1 MRGIIAFVPLADKS
15 QVRFRVRYAETDQMR
30 VVYHANYLVWFE
42 MARTELCRIRGVRYR
57 DMERDD
63 QIRLAVVDAHCR
75 YHAPALYDDEI
86 ISEGRIAE
94 VNPRMLTFAY
104 EIRNAETG
112 RLLVTGET
120 KHVFLDATGRPIR
133 VPEKYRDLFGM
144 DD

>member
-1 MRGIIAFVPLADKS
+1 MPPADKS

-120 KHVFLDATGRPIR
+120 KHVFLDASGRPIR
-133 VPEKYRDLFGM
+133 VPEKYRSLFGM

>member
-1 MRGIIAFVPLADKS
+1 MSLVPLPEKS

-63 QIRLAVVDAHCR
+63 QIRLAVVDVHCR

-86 ISEGRIAE
+86 VSEGRIAE
-94 VNPRMLTFAY
+94 ANRRMLTFAY
-104 EIRNAETG
+104 EIHNAETG
-112 RLLVTGET
+112 QLLVTGET
-120 KHVFLDATGRPIR
+120 KHVFLDAGGRPVR
-133 VPEKYRDLFGM
+133 MPEKYGSLFGL
-144 DD
+144 D

>member
-1 MRGIIAFVPLADKS
+1 MAVVSLPEKS

-94 VNPRMLTFAY
+94 AHPRMLTFAY
-104 EIRNAETG
+104 EVRNAETG
-112 RLLVTGET
+112 QLLVTGET
-120 KHVFLDATGRPIR
+120 KHVFLDASGRPVRI
-133 VPEKYRDLFGM
+133 PGKYRHLFGL
-144 DD
+144 D

>member
-1 MRGIIAFVPLADKS
+1 MPLADKS

-75 YHAPALYDDEI
+75 YHAPAIYDDEI

-94 VNPRMLTFAY
+94 ANCRMLTFAY

-112 RLLVTGET
+112 QLLVTGET

-133 VPEKYRDLFGM
+133 VPEKYRSLFGM

>member
-1 MRGIIAFVPLADKS
+1 MPLPEKS

-30 VVYHANYLVWFE
+30 VVYHANYLVWME

-86 ISEGRIAE
+86 LSEGRIAE
-94 VNPRMLTFAY
+94 ANSRMLTFAY
-104 EIRNAETG
+104 DIRNAETG
-112 RLLVTGET
+112 QLLVTGET
-120 KHVFLDATGRPIR
+120 RHVFLDSTGRPVR
-133 VPEKYRDLFGM
+133 MPGKYRPLFGM
-144 DD
+144 S

>member
-1 MRGIIAFVPLADKS
+1 MQLPEKS

-30 VVYHANYLVWFE
+30 VVYHANYLVWME

-63 QIRLAVVDAHCR
+63 LLRLAVVDAHCR

-86 ISEGRIAE
+86 LSEGRIA
-94 VNPRMLTFAY
+94 VANPRMLTFAY

-112 RLLVTGET
+112 QLLVTGET
-120 KHVFLDATGRPIR
+120 KHVFLDSTGRPVR
-133 VPEKYRDLFGM
+133 MPDKYRPLFGM
-144 DD
+144 EFP

>member
-1 MRGIIAFVPLADKS
+1 VPLADKS

-94 VNPRMLTFAY
+94 VNSRMLTFAY

-112 RLLVTGET
+112 QLLVTGET
-120 KHVFLDATGRPIR
+120 KHVFLDANGRPVR
-133 VPEKYRDLFGM
+133 VPEKYRSLFGM
-144 DD
+144 DG